1 MGNNNYYNSRVITNL
16 IDTFEIFL
24 IQLNR
29 YGDIYPVTIA
39 GRILTCACAFL
50 GLAISGM
57 LISVLVEHYQRVYNR
72 KQFLPEQI
80 ITAIDSSDSEQEEK
94 QDFINRKLSGIRRNL
109 SGGLI
114 FPTLIESPNNNRKYK
129 KSSSQVRFII
139 KVTEDEPNNNSNHNT
154 ANELMT
160 ELTETVKNTGEQI
173 NFELIS
179 ADTVSSDSDVP
190 TTTTNRW
197 SLSSEE

>member
-179 ADTVSSDSDVP
+179 ADTDSSDSDVP

>member
-94 QDFINRKLSGIRRNL
+94 QDFINRKLSGIRKNL

-179 ADTVSSDSDVP
+179 ADTDSSDSDVP

>member
-1 MGNNNYYNSRVITNL
+1 
-16 IDTFEIFL
+16 
-24 IQLNR
+24 LNR